1 LGRCVVGANT
11 RTHTHTH
18 THTYT
23 YIHTHTHTHTHTC
36 THTHVCVYVWE
47 RRRERDLRS
56 REALE
61 PSTMCGYNPRTGSE
75 RLEALPSVTLT
86 VQLHSNTVPV
96 AGSQ

>member
-1 LGRCVVGANT
+1 MCVCMYGRGG
-11 RTHTHTH
+11 
-18 THTYT
+18 
-23 YIHTHTHTHTHTC
+23 
-36 THTHVCVYVWE
+36 
-47 RRRERDLRS
+47 ERDLRS